1 MKTKQVLK
9 KWLLK
14 VFGYKLVTM
23 KKKIIIHGDNFP
35 VLPGA
40 IN

>member
-1 MKTKQVLK
+1 MRKTLVLK

-14 VFGYKLVTM
+14 LLGYKLLTM